1 VTQDTSGDSAD
12 LRRRA
17 LERLQHLTLLRG
29 VPQSAHEM
37 QRLLH
42 ELQVHQIELELQN
55 EELRN
60 SRSEVEAALAR
71 FTDFYDFAP
80 VGYFTLDRRGVIVQ
94 TNPAGARLLG
104 TERARL
110 HNQRLSS
117 FVASADRVAFEG
129 YLQQVFSAMPDQAH
143 KVELALNGKNQ
154 ASRSV
159 QIDAVLSP
167 DGRECRA
174 VVVDVTARKQAEA
187 RLQLAASVF
196 TNIREGIMIT
206 DTSGIIIEVND
217 AFTEVTG
224 YTREEALG
232 QTPRIL
238 RSGHQPPEFYTAM
251 WADLAGKGYW
261 HGEIW
266 NRRKNGEMFAE
277 ILTISAIRDTS
288 GTVQQYVALFSDIT
302 TLKHHQQQL
311 EHVAH
316 YDALT
321 NLPNRVLLSDRL
333 QQAML
338 QCERRNLSLAV
349 VYLDLDG
356 FKHVNDK
363 YGHNVG
369 DELLGVISQRMK
381 SALRDGDTLAR
392 LGGDE
397 FIAVLV
403 DLVSPKD
410 CEPVLARIL
419 HAASEPVH
427 LSEARL
433 QISASIGV
441 TIFPQDGSDVDVLM
455 RHADQAM
462 YQAKQTG
469 KNRYHLFDVAQD
481 VAIKVE
487 RESLERMQQAL
498 DRHEF
503 VLHYQPKVNMA
514 TGQVI
519 GVEALIR
526 WQHPEQG
533 LLFPASFLPI
543 VENRPLSVALGE
555 WVIDTALTQVGE
567 WRAEGLDITVS
578 VNISAFQLQTGDF
591 PERLAMLLAQHP
603 DIPHRYLEL
612 EILETS
618 ALEDVIQMSDV
629 MLDCQA
635 LGVSFA
641 LDDFGTG
648 YSSLTY
654 LRRLPSRV
662 LKIDQSFVRDMLEDQ
677 NDLAIVKGVIG
688 LAMAFQREVIA
699 EGVETVPHG
708 ELLLQLGC
716 SLAQGYGIARPM
728 PANMLPDWV
737 RTWRPDAAWAV

>member
-1 VTQDTSGDSAD
+1 VKQGRSSDDTD

-17 LERLQHLTLLRG
+17 QERLQNQASLRK
-29 VPQSAHEM
+29 VPQSEPEM
-37 QRLLH
+37 QRLIH

-55 EELRN
+55 EELQS
-60 SRSEVEAALAR
+60 SRAEVEAALAR

-80 VGYFTLDRRGVIVQ
+80 VGYFTLDRNGTIAQ

-104 TERARL
+104 SERARL
-110 HNQRLSS
+110 QNQRFAS
-117 FVASADRVAFEG
+117 FVADADKVAFKDFLEK
-129 YLQQVFSAMPDQAH
+129 VFSAQPDQAC

-154 ASRSV
+154 ASRTV
-159 QIDAVLSP
+159 QIDAALSP
-167 DGRECRA
+167 DGQECRA
-174 VVVDVTARKQAEA
+174 VVVDITARKQAEA
-187 RLQLAASVF
+187 RLLLTASVF

-206 DTSGIIIEVND
+206 DTNGLIIEVND

-224 YTREEALG
+224 YSREEALG
-232 QTPRIL
+232 QNPRLL
-238 RSGHQPPEFYTAM
+238 RSGQQDPEFYSAM
-251 WADLAGKGYW
+251 WADLANKGYW

-266 NRRKNGEMFAE
+266 NRRKNGEVFAE

-288 GTVQQYVALFSDIT
+288 GIVQQYVALFSDIT
-302 TLKHHQQQL
+302 TLKQHQQQL
-311 EHVAH
+311 EHIAH

-338 QCERRNLSLAV
+338 QCQRRNLSLAV

-356 FKHVNDK
+356 FKQVNDR

-369 DELLGVISQRMK
+369 DELLGVIAQRMK

-427 LSEARL
+427 LHDASL
-433 QISASIGV
+433 QISTSIGV
-441 TIFPQDGSDVDVLM
+441 TLFPQDGSDVDLLM

-462 YQAKQTG
+462 YLAKQAG

-481 VAIKVE
+481 VAIKIQ
-487 RESLERMQQAL
+487 RESLERMRQAL

-514 TGQVI
+514 TGQVM
-519 GVEALIR
+519 GAEALIR

-543 VENRPLSVALGE
+543 VENHTLSVALGE
-555 WVIDTALTQVGE
+555 WVIDSALTQVSE
-567 WRAEGLDITVS
+567 WRTAGLDITVS
-578 VNISAFQLQTGDF
+578 VNISAFQLQTGNF
-591 PERLAMLLAQHP
+591 PERLAALLSRHP

-618 ALEDVIQMSDV
+618 ALEDVAKISAV
-629 MLDCQA
+629 MLACQA

-648 YSSLTY
+648 YSSLIY
-654 LRRLPSRV
+654 LRRLPSRT
-662 LKIDQSFVRDMLEDQ
+662 LKIDQSFVRDMLEDP

-688 LAMAFQREVIA
+688 LATAFQREVIA

-716 SLAQGYGIARPM
+716 TLAQGYGIARPM
-728 PANMLPDWV
+728 PANALPDWA
-737 RTWRPDAAWAV
+737 RTWRPDAAWTM